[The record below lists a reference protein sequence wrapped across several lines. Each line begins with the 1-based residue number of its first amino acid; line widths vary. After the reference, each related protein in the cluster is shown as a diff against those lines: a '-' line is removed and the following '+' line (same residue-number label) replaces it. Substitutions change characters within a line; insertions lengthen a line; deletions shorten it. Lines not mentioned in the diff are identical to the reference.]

1 MNSKTLRLLAG
12 FLVGFVLLSVAPSL
26 PDFIAGLNDG
36 NGLPIPAITD
46 TVLIAIGGCVALLG
60 LVVMHRR
67 QRKVLAS
74 QPIARPS
81 ASRAVARPSAERPLK
96 RVMPE
101 HSGPYPTIQSPLQI
115 RLRAAVEKGERIPV
129 LARRHNISIDAVRT
143 AVGAS
148 ATSSSLATR
157 ASTSFRSDAPSLPAK
172 PKARPV
178 TQRRTS
184 YQATV

>member
-12 FLVGFVLLSVAPSL
+12 FLAGFILLSLAPAI
-26 PDFIAGLNDG
+26 PDFIASVNSGTSLQ
-36 NGLPIPAITD
+36 LPAITD
-46 TVLIAIGGCVALLG
+46 TMLIAIGGCVALLG

-67 QRKVLAS
+67 QRKVLAA
-74 QPIARPS
+74 QPITRPSQSRALARPS
-81 ASRAVARPSAERPLK
+81 MQKPQQRS
-96 RVMPE
+96 MPE

-148 ATSSSLATR
+148 ATSSPSPSR

-172 PKARPV
+172 PRAKSVAHRGSAYP
-178 TQRRTS
+178 
-184 YQATV
+184 ATV